1 MSFVPHT
8 NEDRA
13 RMLRSLGL
21 SNVDQLFEEVRAA
34 LPPGQVP
41 EIPAA
46 SESDLSHELWEI
58 ARLNGRPDR
67 TACFRGAGA
76 YEHYIP
82 AAIPHLLSR
91 GEFFTAYT
99 PYQAEISQGTLQA
112 VYEFQTMVCELL
124 GLDVANASMY
134 DGASALAE
142 AALMAMRLTRKR
154 RLLVTAALHPHWL
167 QVLRTYTAN
176 VDADIVR
183 IPTQDGVTSPD
194 GVAALLDEDTAAVI
208 IQNPNVFGLIEPMR
222 EVGSLLADRP
232 ALFIAAAYPIAL
244 GLLAAP
250 GETGADIAVA
260 EGQPLGIPLSFGGPY
275 LGLFA
280 TRMEHVRQMPGR
292 ISGVSNDSSGRRGYV
307 LTLQA
312 REQHIRRERATSNIC
327 SNQALCALAATVY
340 LALMG
345 PVGFRTAAERSF
357 AAAHELARKLAA
369 LPGCSLAFDAPFF
382 NEFVLELPVPA
393 EDVARELWGHDIIS
407 GLPLGRWWPERRNQ
421 MLFCATEITTDA
433 GVERLMAAMK
443 EALP

>member
-8 NEDRA
+8 EEDRA

-34 LPPGQVP
+34 LPPSQVP
-41 EIPAA
+41 EIPAS
-46 SESDLSHELWEI
+46 SESELSHELWEI

-112 VYEFQTMVCELL
+112 MYEFQTMVCELL

-142 AALMAMRLTRKR
+142 AALMAMRVTRKR
-154 RLLVTAALHPHWL
+154 RLLVTSALHPHWL

-176 VDADIVR
+176 VDADIVQ
-183 IPTQDGVTSPD
+183 IPTRDGITSPD
-194 GVAALLDEDTAAVI
+194 GVAALLDEDTAVVI

-222 EVGSLLADRP
+222 QVGSLLADRP

-244 GLLAAP
+244 GLLATP
-250 GETGADIAVA
+250 GEAGADIAVA

-275 LGLFA
+275 LGLLA

-292 ISGVSNDSSGRRGYV
+292 ISGVSCDASGRRGYV

-382 NEFVLELPVPA
+382 NEFVLDLPMPA
-393 EDVARELWGHDIIS
+393 EDVERALWSHDIIS

-421 MLFCATEITTDA
+421 MLFCATEIATA
-433 GVERLMAAMK
+433 AAVERLMAAMR
-443 EALP
+443 EVLP